1 MNPKIIIITFL
12 TFLISN
18 LSAQVILLQEDFEN
32 GSFPDNWSQTTNATD
47 GGWLVGTNT
56 ELQSSDFPIVANTQ
70 ILVTNDDACDC
81 DKSVDYLIFPQLDLS
96 NYSTI
101 FFTADFFYF
110 QLSYQG
116 AQESL
121 SFVYRNNEAESW
133 NVLQAIEPNTIAGS
147 WETRTFDLSEISG
160 SNVQLG
166 IHYNDGAGWTFGCG
180 LDDILVYEPASVE
193 AELTSLDITEYVQ
206 IPNTVSI
213 SGTNTNLGLETINSL
228 EIMWSDGENE
238 FSETITGINIPTLG
252 SYNFT
257 HSDEFISSAE
267 GNTNIT
273 VTIVSVN
280 STTDSDQSNNS
291 LSHLSSLE
299 QFVNKVPL
307 YEHFT
312 SNTCPPCAS
321 FNPGFQTLLDN
332 NQANSSNNKVNTIK
346 YQVNF
351 PGAGDESYNS
361 DVAAR
366 VTHYGINGVPSP
378 LIDGISASG
387 NQQELDNASEN
398 PGLVRISGEF
408 EVNENEVNINVDVE
422 SFVNDVNA
430 KLHIAVVEKEY
441 ENMQGTNGEV
451 EFYQV
456 LRKLLPS
463 SNGTPLSLSSGST
476 ESVETSY
483 SFNVGNVTQNTFN
496 LWEGI
501 ENCQVIAFVEDN
513 NKTIMQSAFIG
524 NLSNIAETKDINQ
537 VKIYPNPANS
547 NATLIFNLIN
557 KSKVNLSIINILGE
571 VVSNESFDMSAGNKY
586 INLNINELNNGI
598 YYANLSINNE
608 IVSKKFIITK

>member
-1 MNPKIIIITFL
+1 MNPKIIFITFL

-32 GSFPDNWSQTTNATD
+32 DSFPENWSQTTNATD

-56 ELQSSDFPIVANTQ
+56 ELQSNDFPIVANTQ
-70 ILVTNDDACDC
+70 MLVTNDDACNC
-81 DKSVDYLIFPQLDLS
+81 DKSVDYLIFPQMDLT

-133 NVLQAIEPNTIAGS
+133 NVLQAIEPNNITGS

-160 SNVQLG
+160 SSVQLG

-180 LDDILVYEPASVE
+180 LDDIIIYEPASVE

-213 SGTNTNLGLETINSL
+213 SGTITNLGLETITSL

-238 FSETITGINIPTLG
+238 YSEIISGINIPTLG

-257 HSDEFISSAE
+257 HSDEFASSTE

-273 VTIVSVN
+273 VTVVSVN
-280 STTDSDQSNNS
+280 STSDSDQSNNS
-291 LSHLSSLE
+291 LSSSITSLE

-332 NQANSSNNKVNTIK
+332 NQVNSSSNKVNTIK

-351 PGAGDESYNS
+351 PGVGDESYNS

-398 PGLVRISGEF
+398 PGLVTISGEF
-408 EVNENEVNINVDVE
+408 EVNGNEVNINVDVE
-422 SFVNDVNA
+422 SFVNTNA

-441 ENMQGTNGEV
+441 DNMQGTNGEV

-483 SFNVGNVTQNTFN
+483 NFNVGNVTQNTFN

-524 NLSNIAETKDINQ
+524 NLSNISETKNINQ

-571 VVSNESFDMSAGNKY
+571 VVSNESYDMSAGNKY

-598 YYANLSINNE
+598 YYANLSINDE

>member
-1 MNPKIIIITFL
+1 MNPKIIFITFL

-18 LSAQVILLQEDFEN
+18 LSAQDILLQEDFED
-32 GSFPDNWSQTTNATD
+32 GSFPENWSQTTNATD

-56 ELQSSDFPIVANTQ
+56 ELQSNDFPIVANTQ
-70 ILVTNDDACDC
+70 MLVTNDDACNC
-81 DKSVDYLIFPQLDLS
+81 DKSVDYLIFPQMDLT

-133 NVLQAIEPNTIAGS
+133 NVLQAIEPNNITGS

-180 LDDILVYEPASVE
+180 LDDILIYEPASVE

-213 SGTNTNLGLETINSL
+213 NGTITNLGLETITSL

-238 FSETITGINIPTLG
+238 YSEIISGINIPTLG

-257 HSDEFISSAE
+257 HSDEFASSTE
-267 GNTNIT
+267 GNTDIT

-280 STTDSDQSNNS
+280 STSDSDQSNNS
-291 LSHLSSLE
+291 LSSSITSLE

-332 NQANSSNNKVNTIK
+332 NQVNSSSNKVNTIK

-398 PGLVRISGEF
+398 PGLVSISGEF
-408 EVNENEVNINVDVE
+408 EVNGNEVNINVDVE
-422 SFVNDVNA
+422 SFVNINA

-483 SFNVGNVTQNTFN
+483 NFNVGNVTQNTFN

-524 NLSNIAETKDINQ
+524 NLSNISETKNINQ

>member
-1 MNPKIIIITFL
+1 MNPKIILITFL

-18 LSAQVILLQEDFEN
+18 LSAQNILLEEDFEN
-32 GSFPDNWSQTTNATD
+32 GSFPENWSQTTNATD

-56 ELQSSDFPIVANTQ
+56 ELQSNDFPIVANTQ
-70 ILVTNDDACDC
+70 MLVTNDDACNC
-81 DKSVDYLIFPQLDLS
+81 DKSVDYLIFPQMDLT

-133 NVLQAIEPNTIAGS
+133 NVLQAIEPNNIAGS

-180 LDDILVYEPASVE
+180 LDDVIIYEPASVE

-213 SGTNTNLGLETINSL
+213 SGTITNLGLETITSL

-238 FSETITGINIPTLG
+238 YSEIISGINIPTLG
-252 SYNFT
+252 SYNFI
-257 HSDEFISSAE
+257 HSDEFASSTE
-267 GNTNIT
+267 GNTDIT

-280 STTDSDQSNNS
+280 STSDSDQSNNS
-291 LSHLSSLE
+291 LSSSITSLE

-332 NQANSSNNKVNTIK
+332 NQANSASNKVKTIK

-398 PGLVRISGEF
+398 PGLVTISGEF
-408 EVNENEVNINVDVE
+408 EVNGNEVNINVDVE
-422 SFVNDVNA
+422 SFVNINA

-483 SFNVGNVTQNTFN
+483 NFNVGNVTQNTFN

-501 ENCQVIAFVEDN
+501 ENCQVIAFVENN

-524 NLSNIAETKDINQ
+524 NLSNISETKNINQ

-547 NATLIFNLIN
+547 NTPA
-557 KSKVNLSIINILGE
+557 
-571 VVSNESFDMSAGNKY
+571 DPSANPGY
-586 INLNINELNNGI
+586 IKLNPPM
-598 YYANLSINNE
+598 
-608 IVSKKFIITK
+608 

>member
-1 MNPKIIIITFL
+1 MNPKIILITFL

-18 LSAQVILLQEDFEN
+18 LSAQDILLQEDFEN
-32 GSFPDNWSQTTNATD
+32 GSFPENWSQTTNATD

-56 ELQSSDFPIVANTQ
+56 ELQSNDFPIVANTQ
-70 ILVTNDDACDC
+70 MLVTNDDACNC
-81 DKSVDYLIFPQLDLS
+81 DKSVDYLIFPQMDLT

-133 NVLQAIEPNTIAGS
+133 NVLQAIEPNNITGS

-180 LDDILVYEPASVE
+180 LDDILIYEPASVE

-213 SGTNTNLGLETINSL
+213 SGTITNLGLETITSL

-238 FSETITGINIPTLG
+238 YSEIISGINIPTLG

-257 HSDEFISSAE
+257 HSDEFASSTE
-267 GNTNIT
+267 GNTDIT

-280 STTDSDQSNNS
+280 STSDSDQSNNS
-291 LSHLSSLE
+291 LSSSITSLE

-332 NQANSSNNKVNTIK
+332 NQANSSSNKVNTIK

-398 PGLVRISGEF
+398 PGLVTISGEF
-408 EVNENEVNINVDVE
+408 EVNGNEVNINVDVE
-422 SFVNDVNA
+422 SFVNINA

-483 SFNVGNVTQNTFN
+483 NFNVGNVTQNTFN

-524 NLSNIAETKDINQ
+524 NLSNISETKNINQ